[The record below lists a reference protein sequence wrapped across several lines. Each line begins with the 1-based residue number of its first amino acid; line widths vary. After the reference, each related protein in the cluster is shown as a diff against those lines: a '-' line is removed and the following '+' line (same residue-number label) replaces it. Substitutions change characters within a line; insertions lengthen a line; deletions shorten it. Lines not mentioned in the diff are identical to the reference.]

1 MASLALGAAGALV
14 GSFFGPLGTSIG
26 WAIGSA
32 AGSMLF
38 AKGQDGPRLTDLK
51 LQNSSYGQM
60 IPLTYGTVRITGN
73 VVWQTDLKEH
83 QQKSGGKGGPTVTL
97 YTYSASFAVAI
108 CEGPILGVLRIWA
121 DSRLVYDPAAITA
134 LADFPFTLYT
144 GTETQLAD
152 PTIESVEGAGNVN
165 GMRGVAYVV
174 FTDKFLTDFGNRIPS
189 LSFEVFTAS
198 QPIPWRYA
206 AFTAPNSSSRAGAGG
221 AGPQSGGIDNDGRL
235 IVSTVAGTTLS
246 NIIPQPCGFSVDAY
260 DITTGAFI
268 ENLIST
274 TAPPAGGS
282 TTTKSIILQC
292 ANNPHVMA
300 ATHSERYTGD
310 IINAFYYDGEITA
323 QGLAG
328 NDFFAV
334 ASQPHFGNDAV
345 YACSGNASAG
355 ITKWNA
361 PGGAVLNPSPIGGA
375 ALGAAPGGAW
385 SLAIDATTGDV
396 WAARSHKTGSTADEL
411 FRFDKDMALIAS
423 WPYSDVPS
431 LTTIFS
437 GGLYILTGQF
447 AVFNGILVV
456 NSTFET
462 GTQCA
467 CWAINADNTFTLMD
481 HYGSVPAERTDAGHY
496 PLLGNIISLGNG
508 LIYSGDG
515 IVSLTSRAGPAIL
528 SDIVSDLSVRA
539 GLTTGQINVSELTD
553 IVDGY
558 VISQQ
563 AAVRSMVEPLQTAYF
578 FDAVESDTIAKFVK
592 RGKDSE
598 ATVPLADLGTHE
610 RGTTPPPLVTSIRVQ
625 EVDLPRSISAVYLN
639 EGAEYQNGTQLS
651 QRLTT
656 SSELTVSLQLAIV
669 MDDTKAKQITDAL
682 LYNAWLER
690 EKITFLLP
698 RKWTYLE
705 PTDVVTAAGYRVR
718 VTDKGETTRGVVR
731 FDGVVTAPYVFS
743 QSAVAVPGLAPPPTP
758 PPPTTA
764 TDLLMLDI
772 PLVGDGDFPNGY
784 YAAMAGH
791 NPGAWP
797 GATLFKSIDGGVN
810 FDSLLVD
817 VIPDAIGVT
826 TSALGTY
833 SGGNTFDELNSVGV
847 QLNGGSPD
855 LASASML
862 EVLNGANECLI
873 GNELVQYKTA
883 TLTGTRA
890 YTLSGL
896 LRGRRGTEWAAG
908 HLAGERFVVLPTS
921 TNVNGPF
928 GEIFAPRDFK
938 AVTSGAALSSATDVP
953 FTNNGVALRCYS
965 PTAIGGGLNA
975 AGDLAIAWIRR
986 TRIGGTWQNFV
997 DVPLSEAAEAYV
1009 VQIWDS
1015 TFSICA
1021 RVITGITTPTVTYTA
1036 AQQVTDFGAV
1046 QQVIY
1051 VTVGQIGTLG
1061 LGVQQGAALT
1071 GAGASIDAPLN
1082 PVPPYNSGPP
1092 TPPPSGGCSG
1102 TVYNDTLAFTVGLT
1116 NLSAPSGFG
1125 IGSNWVLK
1133 LTTPASGD
1141 YLGQIDFF
1149 EFGGPPCQK
1158 TGVLSTSAC
1167 GAPLTSSAQGSG
1179 AEVPLYFTVGR
1190 PFYPAIYPHLEFAT
1204 DYYFSFQTSC
1214 DGGTAIEMHIFNN

>member
-14 GSFFGPLGTSIG
+14 GSFFGPLGASIG

-32 AGSMLF
+32 AGSALF

-73 VVWQTDLKEH
+73 VVWQTDLQEH
-83 QQKSGGKGGPTVTL
+83 QQKTGGKGGPTVTT

-121 DSRLVYDPAAITA
+121 DSRLVYDPASITN
-134 LADFPFTLYT
+134 LGDFPFTLYT

-189 LSFEVFTAS
+189 LSFEVFTSS

-206 AFTAPNSSSRAGAGG
+206 SFTAPNSSSRAGNGG
-221 AGPQSGGIDNDGRL
+221 SGPQSGAIEGGRL
-235 IVSTVAGTTLS
+235 IVSTVAGTVSS
-246 NIIPQPCGFSVDAY
+246 NIIPQPCGFSLDAY
-260 DITTGAFI
+260 DLATGAFI
-268 ENLIST
+268 ENILSVP
-274 TAPPAGGS
+274 APPANGGV
-282 TTTKSIILQC
+282 TTKSIILQC
-292 ANNPHVMA
+292 QNNPHIMV
-300 ATHSERYTGD
+300 ATHSERFSGD
-310 IINAFYYDGEITA
+310 IINAFYYDGAITCE
-323 QGLAG
+323 GLSG

-334 ASQPHFGNDAV
+334 ASMPHFGNDAV

-355 ITKWNA
+355 ISKWSA
-361 PGGAVLNPSPIGGA
+361 PGGAVLNPSPIAGA
-375 ALGAAPGGAW
+375 ALGAAPGGAY
-385 SLAIDATTGDV
+385 SIAIDNTNGDV
-396 WAARSHKTGSTADEL
+396 WAAREHRTGSTANEL
-411 FRFDKDMALIAS
+411 FRFDKDLNLIAA
-423 WPYSDVPS
+423 WPLSDVPS
-431 LTTIFS
+431 IATFYT
-437 GGLYILTGQF
+437 GGLYILEFT
-447 AVFNGILVV
+447 VYNKILCINSPYSAGAQCRTWSV
-456 NSTFET
+456 ND
-462 GTQCA
+462 
-467 CWAINADNTFTLMD
+467 DNTFTVMTHD
-481 HYGSVPAERTDAGHY
+481 GSLPGEQTDSGHY

-508 LIYSGDG
+508 LLYNGDG
-515 IVSLTSRAGPAIL
+515 IISLNQRAAAAIL

-539 GLTTGQINVSELTD
+539 GLTTAQINVSELID
-553 IVDGY
+553 LVDGY

-563 AAVRSMVEPLQTAYF
+563 SAIRSMVEPLQTAYF

-592 RGKDSE
+592 RGKDTE
-598 ATVPLADLGTHE
+598 ATIPLADLGTHD
-610 RGTTPPPLVTSIRVQ
+610 RGTTPPPLVTSTRMQ

-639 EGAEYQNGTQLS
+639 EGADYQNGTQQS
-651 QRLTT
+651 QRLIT
-656 SSELTVSLQLAIV
+656 SSELTISLQLAIV

-690 EKITFLLP
+690 EKITILTP

-705 PTDVVTAAGYRVR
+705 PTDVIMAAGYRVR
-718 VTDKGETTRGVVR
+718 ITDKGETTAGVVR

-743 QSAVAVPGLAPPPTP
+743 QSAVAVPGLAPPPAPPGTP
-758 PPPTTA
+758 SL

-772 PLVGDGDFPNGY
+772 PLVTDGDYPNGY

-791 NPGAWP
+791 NAGSWP

-817 VIPDAIGVT
+817 VVPDIIGVS
-826 TSALGTY
+826 TSVVGNY
-833 SGGNTFDELNSVGV
+833 GGGNTFDELNSFGV
-847 QLNGGSPD
+847 QLTAGAAA
-855 LASASML
+855 LASASAL
-862 EVLNGANECLI
+862 DVLNGANECLL
-873 GNELVQYKTA
+873 GNEIIQFKTA
-883 TLTGTRA
+883 TLTGTGA

-896 LRGRRGTEWAAG
+896 LRGRRGTEWATATHG
-908 HLAGERFVVLPTS
+908 PGERFVMLPTS

-928 GEIFAPRDFK
+928 AEIFAPRDFK
-938 AVTSGAALSSATDVP
+938 AVTSGSALSSATDVP
-953 FTNNGVALRCYS
+953 FTNNGIALRCYS
-965 PTAIGGGLNA
+965 PTGIGGGLNA
-975 AGDLAIAWIRR
+975 AGDLAIDWIRR

-997 DVPLSEAAEAYV
+997 DVPISEAAESYV
-1009 VQIWDS
+1009 VQIWDA
-1015 TFSICA
+1015 TFSVCA

-1046 QQVIY
+1046 QQIIY
-1051 VTVGQIGTLG
+1051 VTVGQIGTIG

-1092 TPPPSGGCSG
+1092 VPPPSGGCTG
-1102 TVYNDTLAFTVGLT
+1102 TVFNDTMAFAVGLT
-1116 NLSAPSGFG
+1116 FVNSPSGFG
-1125 IGSNWVLK
+1125 IGGNWVLK

-1149 EFGGPPCQK
+1149 EFGGPPCLK
-1158 TGVLSTSAC
+1158 TGVLSTGAC
-1167 GAPLTSSAQGSG
+1167 GAPLIANAQGTG
-1179 AEVPLYFTVGR
+1179 VEVPLYFTVGR
-1190 PFYPAIYPHLEFAT
+1190 PFYPGIYAHLEFAT
-1204 DYYFSFQTSC
+1204 DYYFSYQTAC
-1214 DGGTAIEMHIFNN
+1214 NGATAVEMHIFNN